1 MRHLSLDLI
10 GESAFGYSF
19 NTILGG
25 SSKVSEA
32 FTVLFL
38 SFNIMFLVCKF
49 LFPFFDY
56 LPLAE
61 NRKIQAAKE
70 ITDNT
75 VLEVTNLPLDYAN
88 IVKKT
93 FAICQGFIVKFIHC
107 LSVKKG
113 FLLISNNS
121 GFPGLITVCKM
132 LCNWAKGSSSI

>member
-38 SFNIMFLVCKF
+38 SFNITFLVCKF

-75 VLEVTNLPLDYAN
+75 VLEV
-88 IVKKT
+88 IQERRRQKK
-93 FAICQGFIVKFIHC
+93 
-107 LSVKKG
+107 
-113 FLLISNNS
+113 
-121 GFPGLITVCKM
+121 
-132 LCNWAKGSSSI
+132 